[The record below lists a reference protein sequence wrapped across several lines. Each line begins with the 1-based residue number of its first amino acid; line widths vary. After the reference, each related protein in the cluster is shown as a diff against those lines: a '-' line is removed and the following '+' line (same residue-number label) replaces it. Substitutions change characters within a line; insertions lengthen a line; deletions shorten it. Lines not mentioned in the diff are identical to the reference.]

1 MDIEKQSGS
10 VLVDLEKD
18 EDKEREENER
28 AAQDAM
34 KDLDVLYGDE
44 QSQKEQQK
52 AEEVLSDE

>member
-10 VLVDLEKD
+10 VLEDLEKD